1 MSVNPIPKGYHT
13 ATPYLVVKG
22 GVQAMEFYKKAFGA
36 IEMVRMPLPD
46 GRLGHAEIKIGDSMI
61 MFADEFPE
69 RGHVSP
75 TTLGGSPVGV
85 MLYVTDVDAVIAQ
98 AKSAGATEIEPVTDK
113 FYGDR
118 SGALKDP
125 FGHLWTIAT
134 HVEDVTPEEMQKRM
148 AQAPRG

>member
-1 MSVNPIPKGYHT
+1 MPVNPIPTGYHT

-22 GVQAMEFYKKAFGA
+22 GVQAMEFYKKAFDA
-36 IEMVRMPLPD
+36 IEMVRMPMPD

-61 MFADEFPE
+61 MFADEVPE
-69 RGHVSP
+69 QGHVSP

-85 MLYVTDVDAVIAQ
+85 MLYVNDVDAVFAQ
-98 AKSAGATEIEPVTDK
+98 AKTAGATEIEPVTNK

-118 SGALKDP
+118 SGSLKDP
-125 FGHLWTIAT
+125 FGHRWTIAT

-148 AQAPRG
+148 AQAPKG

>member
-1 MSVNPIPKGYHT
+1 MPVNPIPTGYHT

-22 GVQAMEFYKKAFGA
+22 GVQAMEFYKKAFDA
-36 IEMVRMPLPD
+36 IEMVRMPMPD

-61 MFADEFPE
+61 MFADEVPE
-69 RGHVSP
+69 QGHVSP

-85 MLYVTDVDAVIAQ
+85 MLYVNDVDAVFAQ
-98 AKSAGATEIEPVTDK
+98 AKTAGATEIEPVTNK

-118 SGALKDP
+118 SGSLKDP

-148 AQAPRG
+148 AQAPKG